1 MMGTSVGVKGKGV
14 AKKGSGKRQTLGMVM
29 RTEGEGDSSD
39 ILKRPRPNLER
50 GYGLI
55 KKDGRLTCSE
65 RVVRKTKNK
74 AGMCPKALPPRQMT
88 CQKSPI
94 IPDATFNKFSGIQRQ
109 SLSCT

>member
-65 RVVRKTKNK
+65 RVVRKTTKTK
-74 AGMCPKALPPRQMT
+74 LGCV
-88 CQKSPI
+88 QK
-94 IPDATFNKFSGIQRQ
+94 
-109 SLSCT
+109 LSHQDR